1 MKNESLVW
9 EAPQLIVEDVFATL
23 GGASTSSVESGTGFY
38 APTSGP
44 VG

>member
-1 MKNESLVW
+1 MKNETLVW

-23 GGASTSSVESGTGFY
+23 GGASTTSAETASGVY

-44 VG
+44 V